1 MRGRSTKKEVK
12 TRIKKKEEYCRRR
25 IERKTV
31 ETNFGNSCVQK
42 LFFCSFYL
50 GQCQC
55 VEAIVKIKI
64 FNKNN

>member
-25 IERKTV
+25 KERQQRPIL
-31 ETNFGNSCVQK
+31 ETLVCRSY
-42 LFFCSFYL
+42 FFCSFHL

-55 VEAIVKIKI
+55 VEAIVKIK
-64 FNKNN
+64 FLNKKN